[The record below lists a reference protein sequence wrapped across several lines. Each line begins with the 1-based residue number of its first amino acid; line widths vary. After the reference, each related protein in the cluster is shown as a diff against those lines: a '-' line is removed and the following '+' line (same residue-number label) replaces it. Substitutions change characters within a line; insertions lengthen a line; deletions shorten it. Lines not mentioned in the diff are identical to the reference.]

1 MPERRS
7 LVEAPV
13 APDADARLVG
23 VLVHRLL
30 DRYGVAPPVSDDLTA
45 AAGALLRRDERL
57 MAEKPQETLTE
68 AVRRYRALASRPDV
82 LALFRDARA
91 WHEVPVS
98 AREAGGVLRG
108 VIDTLVVGSDARA
121 SVLEFKTGRASEA
134 HQRQLAR
141 YVAAAERFLQGFPV
155 SGVLVYARDEED

>member
-1 MPERRS
+1 
-7 LVEAPV
+7 
-13 APDADARLVG
+13 
-23 VLVHRLL
+23 
-30 DRYGVAPPVSDDLTA
+30 
-45 AAGALLRRDERL
+45 